1 MINLTI
7 YLCSQVNIPLDLSQ
21 QQHFSS
27 AQQQKDFF
35 CNQKLYKTIT
45 TQLTQ
50 LESGY
55 MVVASPFEELTDA
68 GVNYLAIEYP
78 NGKMLYAFVT
88 RITPA
93 PNVSHASIYYVKDV
107 WQTRMFDW
115 TLKPS
120 MIERQH
126 FSGASYTQCEQDVGI
141 NNYITLAKNEFQG
154 LLKITDNDNDRW
166 YIVIIACNVLT
177 SGGDEESPKIESST
191 GGWIDGA
198 FQSCDFLAFPQSSKE
213 WSGKNLMGIA
223 DFLATLTFQP
233 WITAQI
239 QKIIMVPYSM
249 IEFYNYYNFL
259 TFKQKTIIKLNC
271 IDKNQ
276 GFSISV
282 SEEIS
287 TPYFYKTRT
296 PLSYYDDILEM
307 FRAPYCLITLN
318 CINGS
323 SIQIDPGYFGDF
335 GNTTTMGSCHFVCQN
350 IISDNPRCTI
360 VPENYKGEQYNLD
373 YALVYDGFPTMTVV
387 YNNGQIAFAQQANSY
402 KAQMGA
408 ISANQSFVGQSAS
421 INASLL
427 ASQKNLQD
435 YQRNTSVIGGGL
447 SAVGSLFSLN
457 LGGALGNAYNA
468 AATAGQAS
476 YQNQIYRNQLA
487 QNDLNAA
494 MQKQNYV
501 NQASILTAA
510 RKDAL
515 LQGMGVGS
523 LAGGDQLAFSQ
534 NFDKYFPMFWISI
547 KIAAPD
553 EFSCAGQQFKMFGF
567 NYPKFETP
575 NLLGN
580 KISNNGYNF
589 LKLVSAN
596 LDGKLTTEE
605 AAEIKA
611 ILQNGVGIYHYP
623 TLIGNYI

>member
-1 MINLTI
+1 MEII
-7 YLCSQVNIPLDLSQ
+7 VYLCNQINIPLDLSQ
-21 QQHFSS
+21 QQQFDNFN
-27 AQQQKDFF
+27 QQKDFF
-35 CNQKLYKTIT
+35 CNQKLYKKID

-55 MVVASPFEELTDA
+55 MVVAAPFEELTNA
-68 GVNYLAIEYP
+68 GINYLAIEYP

-93 PNVSHASIYYVKDV
+93 PNISHASIYYVKDV

-120 MIERQH
+120 MIEKQH
-126 FSGASYTQCEQDVGI
+126 FSGKSFTQCEQDVGV
-141 NNYITLAKNEFQG
+141 NNYVTFNKTQFSNLVR
-154 LLKITDNDNDRW
+154 ITDNDNDRW
-166 YIVIIACNVLT
+166 FIVIIACDILT
-177 SGGDEESPKIESST
+177 SGGNEESPKIQSSK
-191 GGWIDGA
+191 GGWVDGA

-213 WSGKNLMGIA
+213 WNGKNLMGIA
-223 DFLATLTFQP
+223 DFLASLTFQP

-249 IEFYNYYNFL
+249 IEFYNYYDFMV
-259 TFKQKTIIKLNC
+259 FREKTVIKLNS
-271 IDKNQ
+271 IDKNK
-276 GFSISV
+276 GFSITV
-282 SEEIS
+282 TEEIH
-287 TPYFYKTRT
+287 TPYFYRT
-296 PLSYYDDILEM
+296 QAPLSYYDDILQM
-307 FRAPYCLITLN
+307 FRAPYTLMTLN

-323 SIQIDPGYFGDF
+323 SIQIDPGYFATF
-335 GNTTTMGSCHFVCQN
+335 GTTGVMETCKITCQF
-350 IISDNPRCTI
+350 IISDNPRCTL
-360 VPENYKGEQYNLD
+360 VPNDYKGESYNID
-373 YALVYDGFPTMTVV
+373 YSLVYDGFPTMTVT
-387 YNNGQIAFAQQANSY
+387 YDNGRIAFAQQANSY

-408 ISANQSFVGQSAS
+408 ISANQSFVGQSAN

-435 YQRNTSVIGGGL
+435 YQRNTSIIGSGL

-457 LGGALGNAYNA
+457 IGGALGNAYNA

-494 MQKQNYV
+494 MQKQNYA

-515 LQGMGVGS
+515 LQGMGVAS
-523 LAGGDQLAFSQ
+523 LAGGDMLAFSQ
-534 NFDKYFPMFWISI
+534 NYDRYFPMFWISI

-553 EFSCAGQQFKMFGF
+553 EFSCIGQQFKMFGF
-567 NYPKFETP
+567 NYPKFESP
-575 NLLGN
+575 NLYGN
-580 KISNNGYNF
+580 AINGGKYNF
-589 LKLVSAN
+589 VKLVSAN

-605 AAEIKA
+605 SAEIKA

-623 TLIGNYI
+623 TLIGSYI